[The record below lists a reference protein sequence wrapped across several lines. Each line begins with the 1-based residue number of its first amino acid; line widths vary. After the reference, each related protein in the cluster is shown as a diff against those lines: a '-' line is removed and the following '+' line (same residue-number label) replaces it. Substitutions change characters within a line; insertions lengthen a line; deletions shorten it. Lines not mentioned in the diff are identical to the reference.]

1 MSFSGQVKSE
11 LCRTVPAQ
19 RCCALAQCFGI
30 LLYCNTFT
38 GDGVRIVTE
47 SRELGELLP
56 KLFRKAFGFSFDGMP
71 EALGTKRCFGIWDP
85 GKLRTILEAYGFS
98 REDTVAL
105 HVNLGVLEEDCCKI
119 AFLRGAFLAGGSVTD
134 PAKGYHLELT
144 TSHSFVSRE
153 TSPLIQEMLGVYP
166 KLTKRGGSSV
176 LYFKQS
182 NSIEDF
188 LTLLGAPLAAMGI
201 MEAKLEK
208 ELKNKVNRRCNCDTA
223 NLGKAVNAAQQQ
235 LQAIR
240 QLRERGKLD
249 TLPEKLRDAARL
261 REENPEAT
269 LSELA
274 AMAEPP
280 LSKPAMSHR
289 MRKLI
294 ELSTEG

>member
-105 HVNLGVLEEDCCKI
+105 HVNLG
-119 AFLRGAFLAGGSVTD
+119 
-134 PAKGYHLELT
+134 YW
-144 TSHSFVSRE
+144 
-153 TSPLIQEMLGVYP
+153 
-166 KLTKRGGSSV
+166 
-176 LYFKQS
+176 
-182 NSIEDF
+182 
-188 LTLLGAPLAAMGI
+188 
-201 MEAKLEK
+201 
-208 ELKNKVNRRCNCDTA
+208 RRT
-223 NLGKAVNAAQQQ
+223 
-235 LQAIR
+235 
-240 QLRERGKLD
+240 
-249 TLPEKLRDAARL
+249 AARL
-261 REENPEAT
+261 PSSGAPFWPGA
-269 LSELA
+269 L
-274 AMAEPP
+274 
-280 LSKPAMSHR
+280 
-289 MRKLI
+289 
-294 ELSTEG
+294 

>member
-188 LTLLGAPLAAMGI
+188 LTLLGAPLAAMEI
-201 MEAKLEK
+201 MNAKAEK
-208 ELKNKVNRRCNCDTA
+208 DLRGSVNRRVNCDA
-223 NLGKAVNAAQQQ
+223 HNLDKAVDAAQEQIEAIYTLEQRGMLAELPDKLKEAVDLRMAHPEMTLSQ
-235 LQAIR
+235 LC
-240 QLRERGKLD
+240 
-249 TLPEKLRDAARL
+249 TLCDPPVSKSALNHRL
-261 REENPEAT
+261 RK
-269 LSELA
+269 LLGLA
-274 AMAEPP
+274 
-280 LSKPAMSHR
+280 KR
-289 MRKLI
+289 
-294 ELSTEG
+294 